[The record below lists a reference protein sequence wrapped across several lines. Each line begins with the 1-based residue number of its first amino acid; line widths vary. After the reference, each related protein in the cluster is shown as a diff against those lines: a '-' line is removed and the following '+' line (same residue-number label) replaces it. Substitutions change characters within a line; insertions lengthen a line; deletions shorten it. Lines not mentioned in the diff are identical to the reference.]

1 MIRMPTAPT
10 PRDITRVLVELGI
23 LEMEKLAKV
32 IYNKNI
38 KMYPQI
44 LSIF

>member
-10 PRDITRVLVELGI
+10 PKDITRVPVGLGI

-32 IYNKNI
+32 TLTFNHQCKKYNFN
-38 KMYPQI
+38 
-44 LSIF
+44 

>member
-10 PRDITRVLVELGI
+10 PKDITSVFVELGI
-23 LEMEKLAKV
+23 LEMEIIAKV

-44 LSIF
+44 VSVF